1 MREPAAV
8 LVLTSLLLVGCGS
21 TPDGPDEPN
30 NARMR
35 QFHKRFIGGEEY
47 QRASLYR
54 LDAIGHHRQAFLTQ
68 DPIEKDGFLRE
79 AYEACQAAQAEYE
92 QAIRVYPYHQREF
105 ILSEM
110 DAVHGLMLEILRDR
124 P

>member
-1 MREPAAV
+1 MRDNAAV
-8 LVLTSLLLVGCGS
+8 LVLSSLLLIGCGG
-21 TPDGPDEPN
+21 TPDDPGEQR

-35 QFHKRFIGGEEY
+35 QFNKRFIGGEEY
-47 QRASLYR
+47 QRASLFR

-68 DPIEKDGFLRE
+68 DPVEKDGHLRE
-79 AYEACQAAQAEYE
+79 AYEACQAAQSEYE
-92 QAIRVYPYHQREF
+92 QAIRTFPYHQREF